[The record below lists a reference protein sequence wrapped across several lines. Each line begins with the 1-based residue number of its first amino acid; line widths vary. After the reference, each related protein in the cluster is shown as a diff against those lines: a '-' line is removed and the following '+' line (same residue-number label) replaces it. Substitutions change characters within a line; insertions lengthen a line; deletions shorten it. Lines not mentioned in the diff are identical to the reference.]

1 MPPQPDGIVRR
12 VTAKARNRDL
22 HGNVPENSPVAL
34 LLIDVINAMEFEGG
48 AEFAKRAEP
57 AARCIA
63 DLKQRARAARVPTV
77 YANDNFGRWTSD
89 FRQVVE
95 HCRKSKNGREIVRLL
110 EPAEDDYFV
119 LKPKQSAFFATTLET
134 LLLYL
139 GARTLVLAGFATDM
153 CVLFSA
159 HDAYLRDY
167 ALVVPRDCVTA
178 SSDEAGER
186 ALVQLGAV
194 LKADIRESREIDFG
208 QLLEST
214 EGEG

>member
-1 MPPQPDGIVRR
+1 MHGRQ
-12 VTAKARNRDL
+12 RNHDL

-48 AEFAKRAEP
+48 AEFARRAQS
-57 AARCIA
+57 AARRIA
-63 DLKQRARAARVPTV
+63 ALKRRVRERRIPV
-77 YANDNFGRWTSD
+77 IYANDNFGRWTSD

-95 HCRKSKNGREIVRLL
+95 HCRASENGRRIVEML

-139 GARTLVLAGFATDM
+139 GARTLILAGFATDM

-159 HDAYLRDY
+159 NDAYLRDY
-167 ALVVPRDCVTA
+167 HLVVPVDCVTA
-178 SSDEAGER
+178 SSVEAGER
-186 ALVQLGAV
+186 ALEHFRCV
-194 LKADIRESREIDFG
+194 LKADATESGEIDLDR
-208 QLLEST
+208 LLAGT
-214 EGEG
+214 D

>member
-1 MPPQPDGIVRR
+1 MRGKRDAMLGGMRGRQL
-12 VTAKARNRDL
+12 NHDL
-22 HGNVPENSPVAL
+22 HGNVPENCAVAL

-48 AEFAKRAEP
+48 AEFARRAQP

-63 DLKQRARAARVPTV
+63 ALKRRARERRIPVI

-95 HCRKSKNGREIVRLL
+95 HCRTSQNGGGIVELL

-139 GARTLVLAGFATDM
+139 GARTLVVAGFATDM

-159 HDAYLRDY
+159 NDAYLRDY
-167 ALVVPRDCVTA
+167 QLVVPVDCVTA

-186 ALVQLGAV
+186 ALEHFRCV
-194 LKADIRESREIDFG
+194 LKADTGESGTIDLDR
-208 QLLEST
+208 LLAGT
-214 EGEG
+214 D

>member
-1 MPPQPDGIVRR
+1 MRAQPDAIVRR
-12 VTAKARNRDL
+12 VKAKTRNRDL

-34 LLIDVINAMEFEGG
+34 MLIDVINAMEFEGG
-48 AEFAKRAEP
+48 AEFAKRAKP
-57 AARCIA
+57 AAHCIA
-63 DLKQRARAARVPTV
+63 ELRRRARAAGVPTI

-89 FRQVVE
+89 FRQVVD
-95 HCRKSKNGREIVRLL
+95 HCRESENGRDIVRLL
-110 EPAEDDYFV
+110 EPTGDDYFV

-139 GARTLVLAGFATDM
+139 GARTLVLTGFATDM

-167 ALVVPRDCVTA
+167 RLLVPRDCVTA

-186 ALVQLGAV
+186 ALVQLESV
-194 LKADIRESREIDFG
+194 LKADTRESSGIDFRS
-208 QLLEST
+208 LLEST
-214 EGEG
+214 QDEE